1 MPLPSLRNVPL
12 ADRTRAALVDAVLDE
27 AFPDGRL
34 PAEPE
39 LARQLGVSRTTVRAA
54 LNDLQALGLI
64 DRTPGA
70 GTQLVSHTGVGVLG
84 LSGLVSFE
92 RLLAARGHAVARR
105 ATLAPDEAVPP
116 HVAAALRLDGGEPA
130 VQFRVVLLANG
141 APALVS
147 RARFRRR
154 ELARDGGRGPAGVAG
169 GAELA
174 ALARPDRADDLP
186 ASVLDL
192 AAAAFAE
199 PIDHAVAD
207 VVPVVAPDDGHE
219 GLDVVAGAPLLLLR
233 ETHYTA
239 ASRPVATS
247 DVVID
252 PAHLTL
258 SVFRR
263 VPGR

>member
-1 MPLPSLRNVPL
+1 VSLPSLRTVPL
-12 ADRTRAALVDAVLDE
+12 ADRTRAALVDAILDE

-54 LNDLQALGLI
+54 LNDLHALGLI
-64 DRTPGA
+64 VRTPGA

-84 LSGLVSFE
+84 LSGLVTFE

-105 ATLAPDEAVPP
+105 ATIGLDEAVPA
-116 HVAAALRLDGGEPA
+116 HVATALRADGNEPV
-130 VQFRVVLLANG
+130 VQFRVVLLADG
-141 APALVS
+141 APALAS

-154 ELARDGGRGPAGVAG
+154 ELARDGRGSEGDAG
-169 GAELA
+169 GPELA
-174 ALARPDRADDLP
+174 ALADPEHAADLP

-192 AAAAFAE
+192 AATHFAE
-199 PIDHAVAD
+199 PIDHAVAEI
-207 VVPVVAPDDGHE
+207 VPVVAPGDGHE
-219 GLDVVAGAPLLLLR
+219 GLDVAAGAPLLLLR
-233 ETHYTA
+233 ETHYTSG
-239 ASRPVATS
+239 SRPVATS
-247 DVVID
+247 DVVVD

-263 VPGR
+263 VHGR

>member
-1 MPLPSLRNVPL
+1 VSLPSLRSVPL
-12 ADRTRAALVDAVLDE
+12 ADRTRAALVDAILDE

-54 LNDLQALGLI
+54 LNDLHALGLI
-64 DRTPGA
+64 VRTPGA

-84 LSGLVSFE
+84 LSGLVTFE

-105 ATLAPDEAVPP
+105 ATIGLDEAVPA
-116 HVAAALRLDGGEPA
+116 HVAAALRADGGEPV
-130 VQFRVVLLANG
+130 VQFSVVLLADG
-141 APALVS
+141 APALAS

-154 ELARDGGRGPAGVAG
+154 ELARVGRSCSKGDAG
-169 GAELA
+169 GPELA
-174 ALARPDRADDLP
+174 ALADPEHAADLP

-192 AAAAFAE
+192 AATDFAE
-199 PIDHAVAD
+199 PIDHAVAEI
-207 VVPVVAPDDGHE
+207 VPVVAPGDGHE
-219 GLDVVAGAPLLLLR
+219 GLDVAAGAPLLLLR

-239 ASRPVATS
+239 GSRPVATS
-247 DVVID
+247 DVVVD

-263 VPGR
+263 AHGR